1 MPIYMDRHKGEH
13 LTAQAVAEAHAAD
26 IKIQNKYG
34 INFITYWFDEERD
47 SVFCL
52 VNAPN
57 MSVVHKAHEEA
68 HGFVHS
74 EIMEVDPDIV
84 GAFLGRVKDPSPTA
98 GELTIDSPFRAI
110 MFTDLEGSTNM
121 ISVLGDDKSMEL
133 LRVHNALTRDAL
145 RVHAG
150 REIKHTGDGFMASFP
165 SAVSA
170 VECAIDIQRT
180 MVKYNEENATANM
193 NLRIGI
199 SAGEPVRNDKQ
210 LYGAAVNQAA
220 RLCTHAKPRSIL
232 VAQVVRDLCVGKTIP
247 FVGGGEFEA
256 KGFEQPIPIF
266 KVAWRKIEGVL

>member
-1 MPIYMDRHKGEH
+1 MPIYMDRHQGEH

-26 IKIQNKYG
+26 LKIQDKYDCK
-34 INFITYWFDEERD
+34 FITYWFDEEMD

-57 MSVVHKAHEEA
+57 LSAVRKAHEDA
-68 HGFVHS
+68 HGFGYN

-84 GAFLGRVKDPSPTA
+84 QAFLGRVKDPSPTA
-98 GELTIDSPFRAI
+98 GEVTIDSPFRAV

-133 LRVHNALTRDAL
+133 LRLHNALTRDAL
-145 RVHAG
+145 RAHAG
-150 REIKHTGDGFMASFP
+150 REIKHTGDGFMASFA

-180 MVKYNEENATANM
+180 MVKHNEENPTAIM

-199 SAGEPVRNDKQ
+199 SAGEPVHNDKQ
-210 LYGAAVNQAA
+210 LYGAAVNLAA
-220 RLCTHAKPRSIL
+220 RLCAHAKPRSIL
-232 VAQVVRDLCVGKTIP
+232 VAQVVRDLCVGKTLP

-256 KGFEQPIPIF
+256 KGFEQPVPLF
-266 KVAWRKIEGVL
+266 EVAWRDS